1 MFGFVLLSCTQAPV
15 KRFYTLSNIP
25 VSEGASQDGERA
37 CHKTVV
43 LASLET
49 SAPYDEDKIIFRTDA
64 YEIKYFNYRLWVS
77 PPRDMVD
84 GLLVQKL
91 DRARVFKAVESFSY
105 SDPDHLTLYGRLN
118 VIEEVEDEKG
128 WNARLAMS
136 FRLKSARD
144 EDIIWKY
151 RFDKTERVGEDK
163 IELFLSVMNKIYNEE
178 IDKMIAALARFVPSH
193 SGCRN
198 SG

>member
-1 MFGFVLLSCTQAPV
+1 MFGFAFLSCTQAPV

-25 VSEGASQDGERA
+25 MPGGALPDGEKA
-37 CHKTVV
+37 CSRTVV

-77 PPRDMVD
+77 PPREMLD
-84 GLLVQKL
+84 GLLVEKL
-91 DRARVFKAVESFSY
+91 DRARVFKAVESFSH
-105 SDPDHLTLYGRLN
+105 SDADHLTLYGRLN
-118 VIEEVEDEKG
+118 VIEELEDEKG

-144 EDIIWKY
+144 ENIIWKY
-151 RFDKTERVGEDK
+151 RFDRTEKVGEEK
-163 IELFLSVMNKIYNEE
+163 IELFLRVMNKIYNEE
-178 IDKMIAALARFVPSH
+178 IDKMIAALAHFIPSH
-193 SGCRN
+193 IGCRN